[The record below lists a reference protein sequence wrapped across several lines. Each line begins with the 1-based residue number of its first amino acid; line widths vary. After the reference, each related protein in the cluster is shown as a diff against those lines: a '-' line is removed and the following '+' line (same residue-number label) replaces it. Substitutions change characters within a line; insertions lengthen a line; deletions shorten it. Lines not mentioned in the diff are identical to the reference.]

1 MSLLVERGEIVGLI
15 GPNGSGKTT
24 LLNVIN
30 GLERAD
36 DGTIALDD
44 RRIERSAGA
53 RRSPAPAS
61 AAPSRRWR
69 LPATPS
75 RPTWRARWR
84 RVRPSCCST
93 SRRPASATASGG
105 RCRRLLASLRDA
117 GRGVLIV
124 DHDIELLSRVCDR
137 LVCLDRGRVIASGS
151 PAEVRADPRVR
162 ASFLGLD
169 GDRGMSAVLEIG
181 DVSVEAGE
189 IVALLGGNGAGKT
202 TLLETV
208 LGFHPGRVVLFGRD
222 ASALAVEQRVGLG
235 VGYVPEGRRVF
246 AGLTVRE
253 NLEAASSLPAGQRRQ
268 RVEEML
274 ALFPML
280 GERPEA
286 RAWLLSGGQQQ
297 MLALARALMDRPRL
311 LLLDEPTLGLAP
323 VVVADLLRRLSAMTA
338 DGTAILLAE
347 QRAALALGVARRG
360 VVLSRGQV
368 VRRGSAAELAA
379 DPTLA
384 DLMAGA

>member
-1 MSLLVERGEIVGLI
+1 
-15 GPNGSGKTT
+15 
-24 LLNVIN
+24 
-30 GLERAD
+30 
-36 DGTIALDD
+36 
-44 RRIERSAGA
+44 
-53 RRSPAPAS
+53 
-61 AAPSRRWR
+61 
-69 LPATPS
+69 
-75 RPTWRARWR
+75 
-84 RVRPSCCST
+84 
-93 SRRPASATASGG
+93 
-105 RCRRLLASLRDA
+105 
-117 GRGVLIV
+117 
-124 DHDIELLSRVCDR
+124 
-137 LVCLDRGRVIASGS
+137 
-151 PAEVRADPRVR
+151 
-162 ASFLGLD
+162 
-169 GDRGMSAVLEIG
+169 MSAVLEIG
-181 DVSVEAGE
+181 EVTVETGE

-208 LGFHPGRVVLFGRD
+208 LGFHPGRVMLFGRD
-222 ASALAVEQRVGLG
+222 VSALVVEQRVQTG

-253 NLEAASSLPAGQRRQ
+253 NLEASSSQPAQQRRQ
-268 RVEEML
+268 RLDEML

-323 VVVADLLRRLSAMTA
+323 VVVADLLRRLGAMTA

-347 QRAALALGVARRG
+347 QRAALALSVARRG

-379 DPTLA
+379 DPALA

>member
-1 MSLLVERGEIVGLI
+1 M
-15 GPNGSGKTT
+15 N
-24 LLNVIN
+24 
-30 GLERAD
+30 
-36 DGTIALDD
+36 
-44 RRIERSAGA
+44 
-53 RRSPAPAS
+53 
-61 AAPSRRWR
+61 
-69 LPATPS
+69 
-75 RPTWRARWR
+75 
-84 RVRPSCCST
+84 
-93 SRRPASATASGG
+93 
-105 RCRRLLASLRDA
+105 
-117 GRGVLIV
+117 
-124 DHDIELLSRVCDR
+124 
-137 LVCLDRGRVIASGS
+137 
-151 PAEVRADPRVR
+151 
-162 ASFLGLD
+162 
-169 GDRGMSAVLEIG
+169 VLEVG
-181 DVSVEAGE
+181 EVSVEAGE

-208 LGFHPGRVVLFGRD
+208 LGFHSGRVMLFGRD
-222 ASALAVEQRVGLG
+222 ASMLSVEQRVHAG
-235 VGYVPEGRRVF
+235 VGYVPQGRRVF

-253 NLEAASSLPAGQRRQ
+253 NLEASSSLPGSQRRR

-323 VVVADLLRRLSAMTA
+323 VVVADLLRRLGAMTA

-347 QRAALALGVARRG
+347 QRAALALGVAGRG
-360 VVLSRGQV
+360 MVLSRGQV

-379 DPTLA
+379 DPALA

>member
-1 MSLLVERGEIVGLI
+1 
-15 GPNGSGKTT
+15 
-24 LLNVIN
+24 
-30 GLERAD
+30 
-36 DGTIALDD
+36 
-44 RRIERSAGA
+44 
-53 RRSPAPAS
+53 
-61 AAPSRRWR
+61 
-69 LPATPS
+69 
-75 RPTWRARWR
+75 
-84 RVRPSCCST
+84 
-93 SRRPASATASGG
+93 
-105 RCRRLLASLRDA
+105 
-117 GRGVLIV
+117 
-124 DHDIELLSRVCDR
+124 
-137 LVCLDRGRVIASGS
+137 
-151 PAEVRADPRVR
+151 
-162 ASFLGLD
+162 
-169 GDRGMSAVLEIG
+169 MSAILEIG
-181 DVSVEAGE
+181 EVSVEAGE

-208 LGFHPGRVVLFGRD
+208 LGFHPGRVMLFGCD
-222 ASALAVEQRVGLG
+222 ASALAVEQRIGLG

-253 NLEAASSLPAGQRRQ
+253 NLEASSSLPAAQRRQ
-268 RVEEML
+268 RVDEML

-297 MLALARALMDRPRL
+297 MLALARAMMDGPRL

-323 VVVADLLRRLSAMTA
+323 VVVADLLKRLTAMTA

-379 DPTLA
+379 DPMLA

>member
-1 MSLLVERGEIVGLI
+1 
-15 GPNGSGKTT
+15 
-24 LLNVIN
+24 
-30 GLERAD
+30 
-36 DGTIALDD
+36 
-44 RRIERSAGA
+44 
-53 RRSPAPAS
+53 
-61 AAPSRRWR
+61 
-69 LPATPS
+69 
-75 RPTWRARWR
+75 
-84 RVRPSCCST
+84 
-93 SRRPASATASGG
+93 
-105 RCRRLLASLRDA
+105 
-117 GRGVLIV
+117 
-124 DHDIELLSRVCDR
+124 
-137 LVCLDRGRVIASGS
+137 
-151 PAEVRADPRVR
+151 
-162 ASFLGLD
+162 
-169 GDRGMSAVLEIG
+169 MSAVLEIG
-181 DVSVEAGE
+181 EVSVEAGE

-208 LGFHPGRVVLFGRD
+208 LGFHPGHVVLFGRD
-222 ASALAVEQRVGLG
+222 ASPLAVEQRIALG

-253 NLEAASSLPAGQRRQ
+253 NLEAASSLPAPQRRQ

-323 VVVADLLRRLSAMTA
+323 VVVADLLRRLSTMTA

-347 QRAALALGVARRG
+347 QRAALALGVAGRG

-368 VRRGSAAELAA
+368 VRRGSADELAA
-379 DPTLA
+379 DPMLA

>member
-1 MSLLVERGEIVGLI
+1 L
-15 GPNGSGKTT
+15 
-24 LLNVIN
+24 
-30 GLERAD
+30 
-36 DGTIALDD
+36 
-44 RRIERSAGA
+44 
-53 RRSPAPAS
+53 
-61 AAPSRRWR
+61 
-69 LPATPS
+69 
-75 RPTWRARWR
+75 
-84 RVRPSCCST
+84 
-93 SRRPASATASGG
+93 
-105 RCRRLLASLRDA
+105 
-117 GRGVLIV
+117 
-124 DHDIELLSRVCDR
+124 
-137 LVCLDRGRVIASGS
+137 
-151 PAEVRADPRVR
+151 
-162 ASFLGLD
+162 
-169 GDRGMSAVLEIG
+169 
-181 DVSVEAGE
+181 
-189 IVALLGGNGAGKT
+189 
-202 TLLETV
+202 
-208 LGFHPGRVVLFGRD
+208 LFGRD
-222 ASALAVEQRVGLG
+222 ASALAVEQRVGSG

-253 NLEAASSLPAGQRRQ
+253 NLEAASSLPAAQRGQ

-323 VVVADLLRRLSAMTA
+323 VVVADLLRRLAAMTA

-360 VVLSRGQV
+360 LVLSRRQV

-379 DPTLA
+379 DPALA

>member
-1 MSLLVERGEIVGLI
+1 
-15 GPNGSGKTT
+15 
-24 LLNVIN
+24 
-30 GLERAD
+30 
-36 DGTIALDD
+36 
-44 RRIERSAGA
+44 
-53 RRSPAPAS
+53 
-61 AAPSRRWR
+61 
-69 LPATPS
+69 
-75 RPTWRARWR
+75 
-84 RVRPSCCST
+84 
-93 SRRPASATASGG
+93 
-105 RCRRLLASLRDA
+105 
-117 GRGVLIV
+117 
-124 DHDIELLSRVCDR
+124 
-137 LVCLDRGRVIASGS
+137 
-151 PAEVRADPRVR
+151 
-162 ASFLGLD
+162 
-169 GDRGMSAVLEIG
+169 
-181 DVSVEAGE
+181 VSVEAGE

-208 LGFHPGRVVLFGRD
+208 LGFHPGRVMLFGRD
-222 ASALAVEQRVGLG
+222 ASALAVEQRIGLG

-253 NLEAASSLPAGQRRQ
+253 NLEASSSLPAVQRRQ
-268 RVEEML
+268 RVHEML
-274 ALFPML
+274 GLFPML

-323 VVVADLLRRLSAMTA
+323 VVVADLLRRLSVMTA

-347 QRAALALGVARRG
+347 QRAALALGAARRG

-368 VRRGSAAELAA
+368 VRRGSAAELVA

>member
-1 MSLLVERGEIVGLI
+1 
-15 GPNGSGKTT
+15 
-24 LLNVIN
+24 
-30 GLERAD
+30 
-36 DGTIALDD
+36 
-44 RRIERSAGA
+44 
-53 RRSPAPAS
+53 
-61 AAPSRRWR
+61 
-69 LPATPS
+69 
-75 RPTWRARWR
+75 
-84 RVRPSCCST
+84 
-93 SRRPASATASGG
+93 
-105 RCRRLLASLRDA
+105 
-117 GRGVLIV
+117 
-124 DHDIELLSRVCDR
+124 
-137 LVCLDRGRVIASGS
+137 
-151 PAEVRADPRVR
+151 
-162 ASFLGLD
+162 
-169 GDRGMSAVLEIG
+169 MSAVLEI
-181 DVSVEAGE
+181 DEVSVEAGE

-208 LGFHPGRVVLFGRD
+208 LGFHAGRVVLFGRD
-222 ASALAVEQRVGLG
+222 ASALAVEQRVALG

-253 NLEAASSLPAGQRRQ
+253 NLEAASALPAGQRRQ

-323 VVVADLLRRLSAMTA
+323 VVVADLLRRLSTMTA

-347 QRAALALGVARRG
+347 QRAALALGIARRG

-379 DPTLA
+379 DPMLA